1 MNTAKLESVGEGKVV
16 VSGILD
22 ATTVTALLKRSDAL
36 FAGPALQV
44 DLAGVTESDS
54 AGLAL
59 MLEWL
64 RLARKKNQQISF
76 VNMPQQIAA
85 LARISEVED
94 LFHPNGTAS
103 EPQFVAAAV

>member
-1 MNTAKLESVGEGKVV
+1 MSTAKLETVGDGKFV

-22 ATTVTALLKRSDAL
+22 ATTVTAVLKRSYAL
-36 FAGPALQV
+36 FSGPTLQV

-64 RLARKKNQQISF
+64 RLARKKNQQITF
-76 VNMPQQIAA
+76 LNMPHQIAA

-94 LFHPNGTAS
+94 LFHPNGAAS
-103 EPQFVAAAV
+103 EPQPVAAAV